1 MIHLAKKFMAEVHL
15 YESHSFAI
23 PNGNEHKALTGEFE
37 CLFWAFVWHFIK
49 AKLIL
54 SLIMSTESKCK

>member
-1 MIHLAKKFMAEVHL
+1 MAEVHL

-23 PNGNEHKALTGEFE
+23 PRGNEHKALTGEFE
-37 CLFWAFVWHFIK
+37 CLCWAFVWHFIE

-54 SLIMSTESKCK
+54 ARIMSHESKYT